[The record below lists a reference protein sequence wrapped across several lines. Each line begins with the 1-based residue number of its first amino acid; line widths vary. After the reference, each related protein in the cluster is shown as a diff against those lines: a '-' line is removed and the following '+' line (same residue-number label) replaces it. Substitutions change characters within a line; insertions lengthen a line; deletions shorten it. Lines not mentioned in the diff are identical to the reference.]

1 MRYILTLKG
10 IIKME
15 KILEKA
21 KELGIMISKSKEFEA
36 LKEAEAAHMAD
47 KEAVQIMMDYSNKQQ
62 DIQKRA
68 SVPDITK
75 EEMTKL
81 KEEAQAEFA
90 KICENQNIKAY
101 LDASQAFARMIE
113 QVNSIIGYF
122 VKGGDASG
130 CSGNCSGC
138 SGCH

>member
-1 MRYILTLKG
+1 
-10 IIKME
+10 ME
-15 KILEKA
+15 EIFAKA

-47 KEAVQIMMDYSNKQQ
+47 KEAIGIMMEYSNKQQ

-75 EEMTKL
+75 EEITKL
-81 KEEAQAEFA
+81 KEEAQSEFE
-90 KICENQNIKAY
+90 KICKNENIKAY
-101 LDASQAFARMIE
+101 LDASQTFAKMIE
-113 QVNSIIGYF
+113 QVNAIIGYF

-138 SGCH
+138 SGGCH

>member
-1 MRYILTLKG
+1 
-10 IIKME
+10 ME

-21 KELGIMISKSKEFEA
+21 KELGIMISKSQQFA
-36 LKEAEAAHMAD
+36 NLKEAEAAHIAD
-47 KEAVQIMMDYSNKQQ
+47 KEAVQMMVDYSNKQQ

-75 EEMTKL
+75 EEILKL
-81 KEEAQAEFA
+81 KEEAQAEFE
-90 KICENQNIKAY
+90 KICKNDNIKAY
-101 LDASQAFARMIE
+101 LEASQTFARMIE

-122 VKGGDASG
+122 VKGGQESG